1 VSTPAVKNDTA
12 TARRVTIFGP
22 GLIGGSIALALRSRS
37 PGTKISAWA
46 RNEEALHE
54 LTSRGL
60 ADSVSTDPAAA
71 VEAADLVV
79 LCTPVGNM
87 EGLARSMTPGLSATA
102 VITDAGSVKACVVD
116 QLTPILGEN
125 YVGAHPMAG
134 SELAGLGAARE
145 DLFMEASCLVTPSLK
160 SAQSALGKV
169 RGFWQDLGCA
179 VTIMSPVE
187 HDRLVARLSHL
198 PHALAYALINL
209 VIDTLPEG
217 SQQLAGGS
225 FRDATRVA
233 ASNPELWTG
242 ILTSNGPEVA
252 AALRE
257 MSKLLKSMATAI
269 GDENPDSLLDF
280 LKRAKH
286 HRNELSLPASERA
299 A

>member
-1 VSTPAVKNDTA
+1 M
-12 TARRVTIFGP
+12 
-22 GLIGGSIALALRSRS
+22 
-37 PGTKISAWA
+37 
-46 RNEEALHE
+46 EE
-54 LTSRGL
+54 
-60 ADSVSTDPAAA
+60 
-71 VEAADLVV
+71 
-79 LCTPVGNM
+79 
-87 EGLARSMTPGLSATA
+87 LARSMTPGLSATA

-134 SELAGLGAARE
+134 SERAGLGAARE
-145 DLFMEASCLVTPSLK
+145 DLFMGASCLVTPSLK

-286 HRNELSLPASERA
+286 HRNELSLPAPERA